1 MSGNVRDTTADTPLE
16 ASAPAQSPVSA
27 LANGEACEPAAAP
40 LEQKWRQ
47 FLDLTKP
54 RVTLLAVFCAVIG
67 MFLATP
73 GMVEPITLIAGA
85 AGIWI
90 LAGAAFAVNCL
101 IEQRIDAQM
110 ARTRARPM
118 ARGQLSTTQAL
129 VFAAVLGTIGSALL
143 YWLVNPLTMW
153 LTMATFL
160 GYAFIYTVMLKPTT
174 PQNIVIGGLSG
185 AMPPLLG
192 WTAVTGEVAPQAVL
206 LVLIIF
212 VWTPPHFW
220 ALALYRVEDYK
231 RSGLPM
237 LPVTHGSE
245 FTRLQILLYTIL
257 LTATTALPYVI
268 QMSGLLYLVVALALG
283 AGFVWHAW
291 KLYKDYSDTQAR
303 KTFGYSLWY
312 LAALFAAL
320 LVDHYVFPLAGF

>member
-1 MSGNVRDTTADTPLE
+1 MSRA
-16 ASAPAQSPVSA
+16 
-27 LANGEACEPAAAP
+27 
-40 LEQKWRQ
+40 RQ
-47 FLDLTKP
+47 FFELTKP

-73 GMVEPITLIAGA
+73 GMVEPLILLAGA

-101 IEQRIDAQM
+101 VEARIDAQM

-118 ARGQLSTTQAL
+118 ARGDLDSREAL
-129 VFAAVLGTIGSALL
+129 IFAAILALIGGALL
-143 YWLVNPLTMW
+143 YFLVNPLTMW
-153 LTMATFL
+153 LTAATFF
-160 GYAFIYTVMLKPTT
+160 GYAFVYTVILKPTT

-192 WTAVTGEVAPQAVL
+192 WVAVTGEVASEAVL

-257 LTATTALPYVI
+257 LTATTALPFI
-268 QMSGLLYLVVALALG
+268 IRMSGALYLTAALALG
-283 AGFVWHAW
+283 VGFIWYAW
-291 KLYKDYSDTQAR
+291 KLYRDYTDAWAK
-303 KTFGYSLWY
+303 KTFAYSLWY

-320 LVDHYVFPLAGF
+320 LVDHYVAPLIGF

>member
-1 MSGNVRDTTADTPLE
+1 MSQIPLQP
-16 ASAPAQSPVSA
+16 SMPA
-27 LANGEACEPAAAP
+27 ER
-40 LEQKWRQ
+40 KWRQ

-73 GMVEPITLIAGA
+73 GMVEPALLLAGA

-118 ARGQLSTTQAL
+118 ARGELSSTQAL
-129 VFAAVLGTIGSALL
+129 IFAVVLGVTGSAIL
-143 YWLVNPLTMW
+143 WFFVNPLTMW
-153 LTMATFL
+153 LTIATFF
-160 GYAFIYTVMLKPTT
+160 GYAFIYTVLLKPTT

-192 WTAVTGEVAPQAVL
+192 WTAVTGDVGPEAVL

-245 FTRLQILLYTIL
+245 FTRLHIFLYTIL
-257 LTATTALPYVI
+257 LTATTALPFVI
-268 QMSGLLYLVVALALG
+268 RMSGLTYLIVALGLG
-283 AGFVWHAW
+283 MGFMAHAW
-291 KLYKDYSDTQAR
+291 KLYRNYSDAQAR
-303 KTFGYSLWY
+303 KTFMFSLWY

-320 LVDHYVFPLAGF
+320 LVDHYLYPVIGF

>member
-1 MSGNVRDTTADTPLE
+1 MSRA
-16 ASAPAQSPVSA
+16 
-27 LANGEACEPAAAP
+27 
-40 LEQKWRQ
+40 RQ
-47 FLDLTKP
+47 FFELTKP

-73 GMVEPITLIAGA
+73 GMVEPLILLAGA

-101 IEQRIDAQM
+101 VEARIDAQM

-118 ARGQLSTTQAL
+118 ARGDLDSREAL
-129 VFAAVLGTIGSALL
+129 IFAAILALIGGALL
-143 YWLVNPLTMW
+143 YFLVNPLTMW
-153 LTMATFL
+153 LTAATFF
-160 GYAFIYTVMLKPTT
+160 GYAFVYTVILKPTT

-192 WTAVTGEVAPQAVL
+192 WVAVTGEVASEAVL

-257 LTATTALPYVI
+257 LTATTALPFI
-268 QMSGLLYLVVALALG
+268 IRMSGALYLTAALALG
-283 AGFVWHAW
+283 IGFIWYAW
-291 KLYKDYSDTQAR
+291 KLYRDYTDAWA
-303 KTFGYSLWY
+303 K
-312 LAALFAAL
+312 
-320 LVDHYVFPLAGF
+320 

>member
-1 MSGNVRDTTADTPLE
+1 MNRA
-16 ASAPAQSPVSA
+16 
-27 LANGEACEPAAAP
+27 
-40 LEQKWRQ
+40 RQ
-47 FLDLTKP
+47 FFELTKP

-73 GMVEPITLIAGA
+73 GMVEPVVLTAGA

-101 IEQRIDAQM
+101 VEARIDAQM

-118 ARGQLSTTQAL
+118 ARGELSSTEAL
-129 VFAAVLGTIGSALL
+129 VFAAVLALIGGALL
-143 YWLVNPLTMW
+143 YFLVNPLTMW
-153 LTMATFL
+153 LTAATFF
-160 GYAFIYTVMLKPTT
+160 GYAFIYTIILKPTT

-192 WTAVTGEVAPQAVL
+192 WVAVTGEVAPEAVL

-245 FTRLQILLYTIL
+245 FTRLHIFLYTIL
-257 LTATTALPYVI
+257 LAATTVLPWVI
-268 QMSGLLYLVVALALG
+268 RMSGALYLVTALALG
-283 AGFVWHAW
+283 AGFMWHAW
-291 KLYKDYSDTQAR
+291 KLYRDYTDVQAK
-303 KTFGYSLWY
+303 KTFAFSLWY
-312 LAALFAAL
+312 LAALFSAL
-320 LVDHYVFPLAGF
+320 LVDHYVAPLIGF

>member
-1 MSGNVRDTTADTPLE
+1 MSRA
-16 ASAPAQSPVSA
+16 
-27 LANGEACEPAAAP
+27 
-40 LEQKWRQ
+40 RQ
-47 FLDLTKP
+47 FFELTKP

-73 GMVEPITLIAGA
+73 GMVEPLTLLAGA

-101 IEQRIDAQM
+101 VEARIDAQM

-118 ARGQLSTTQAL
+118 ARGDLDSREAL
-129 VFAAVLGTIGSALL
+129 IFAAILALIGGALL
-143 YWLVNPLTMW
+143 YFLVNPLTMW
-153 LTMATFL
+153 LTAATFF
-160 GYAFIYTVMLKPTT
+160 GYAFVYTVILKPTT

-192 WTAVTGEVAPQAVL
+192 WVAVTGEVASEAVL

-257 LTATTALPYVI
+257 LTATTALPFI
-268 QMSGLLYLVVALALG
+268 IRMSGALYLTAALALG
-283 AGFVWHAW
+283 IGFIWYAW
-291 KLYKDYSDTQAR
+291 KLYRDYTDAWAK
-303 KTFGYSLWY
+303 KTFAYSLWY

-320 LVDHYVFPLAGF
+320 LVDHYVAPLIGF

>member
-1 MSGNVRDTTADTPLE
+1 MNRA
-16 ASAPAQSPVSA
+16 
-27 LANGEACEPAAAP
+27 
-40 LEQKWRQ
+40 RQ
-47 FLDLTKP
+47 FFELTKP

-73 GMVEPITLIAGA
+73 GMVEPVVLTAGA

-101 IEQRIDAQM
+101 VEARIDAQM

-118 ARGQLSTTQAL
+118 ARGELSSTEAL
-129 VFAAVLGTIGSALL
+129 VFAAVLALIGGALL
-143 YWLVNPLTMW
+143 YFLVNPLTMW
-153 LTMATFL
+153 LTAATFF
-160 GYAFIYTVMLKPTT
+160 GYAFIYTIILKPTT

-192 WTAVTGEVAPQAVL
+192 WVAVTGEVAPEAVL

-245 FTRLQILLYTIL
+245 FTRLHIFLYTIL
-257 LTATTALPYVI
+257 LAATTVLPWVI
-268 QMSGLLYLVVALALG
+268 RMSGALYLVTALALG
-283 AGFVWHAW
+283 AGFMWHAW
-291 KLYKDYSDTQAR
+291 KLYRDYTDMQAK
-303 KTFGYSLWY
+303 KTFAFSLWY
-312 LAALFAAL
+312 LAALFSAL
-320 LVDHYVFPLAGF
+320 LVDHYVAPLIGF